1 MSSLATG
8 STAIENLQQ
17 AIAMPEPP
25 LTRAGNNSNSA
36 SAKGTRKNKFEA
48 IVGALRQMN
57 AAHSLPP
64 NILDGDGDIIFD
76 HSRLENQDW
85 EGASDTYNQLSANDQ
100 TEMLNHAIAQA
111 NLALEADGGSPGYVP
126 QSPQYGFSQP
136 GTPRSNMSD
145 FDRGGNMDMDMDMD
159 MDEDDN
165 SKQTPPPVQQMPQP
179 SAPAV
184 QPIAPPPVA
193 LTNIVDTNAFGPY
206 QRRVE
211 EAMAAI
217 REIGR
222 GQTFQEMQ
230 IQQLE
235 AIIRNVY
242 EVFFGVDY
250 ATGQPTP
257 FHIQHGAAP
266 IAGMSLPEVVTQART
281 AQEAQRE
288 QQRMQESVFGF
299 FRTFLQPLIRRRSQL
314 EQQGN
319 RMSDHAWSQRGA
331 DTGLSDPLSIIAQL
345 MAVLQDVHVAGAL
358 LVRSDPLFIA
368 NRSERAQQGHLRVRG
383 FWGGNTYAVARA
395 GYSVLRN
402 VIGAITPAIA
412 VQMDSMMPAAYRSG
426 SLAIMNFE
434 RALARFDHL
443 YQNLPSW
450 ARLCWTLPFSRAS
463 PNYRAELPRWQN
475 KPGAQQAEQAIQQRN
490 FQLLMMARGSITEH
504 FDPATYMAALTTN
517 AVPIPGSNPPRFQ
530 TVVNGPLLAYYY
542 ALHGGRMLYLRQG
555 REWLQLAFLQNPARF
570 IQELANLRDTMAHIH
585 SRFPRRHGQE
595 RGAPV
600 IAEGS
605 AEQQDAR
612 MLMDR
617 NVPAHQRAAAEQRLQ
632 AYFRR
637 IVGTGQIGTTHV
649 AVPAHLCRRQE
660 PPATC
665 AQRLRNQG
673 QRLATAIQQS
683 VNPQYS
689 SQEGAQP
696 IGVEAL
702 TQGMDPQARH
712 EWNQQMA
719 AVRTAEVGQQQAN
732 LNQSRAELD
741 LTRQL
746 LRGLRA
752 AARSALQGD
761 TTPLMQLP
769 TVLSVANLRNAPV
782 NRLQMVASS
791 LIGEPNGL
799 LAILNS
805 PVYLYTRASDSRYT
819 RGQPNQLFR
828 ILDNYFGYRPIDYAQ
843 LEQILHTVGTT
854 FINAAIANDSIQS
867 NNEQYALD
875 ANTVHNIALRILEND
890 YWRRLLGMSQSQI
903 NTAITNIR
911 RHGRFRGGLNQGRT
925 RESIENPEEA
935 SNNNRSRGGRKRKK
949 TRKHKK
955 KKKKTRRRK
964 MKRKRTKHH
973 RKRKKHTR
981 KH

>member
-1 MSSLATG
+1 MTSQV
-8 STAIENLQQ
+8 NLPTNWDKIQT
-17 AIAMPEPP
+17 MPE
-25 LTRAGNNSNSA
+25 NNEDARGEKVDAIHNFMVTNTIDSSQFEDQDGLIWPGGSKAQKKQITAMIQEVNSA
-36 SAKGTRKNKFEA
+36 MENSKE
-48 IVGALRQMN
+48 
-57 AAHSLPP
+57 HSPQ
-64 NILDGDGDIIFD
+64 F
-76 HSRLENQDW
+76 
-85 EGASDTYNQLSANDQ
+85 
-100 TEMLNHAIAQA
+100 
-111 NLALEADGGSPGYVP
+111 VP
-126 QSPQYGFSQP
+126 QSPTSGFSQP
-136 GTPRSNMSD
+136 GTPRS
-145 FDRGGNMDMDMDMD
+145 DMGDN
-159 MDEDDN
+159 DN
-165 SKQTPPPVQQMPQP
+165 SKQMPQQSAPPVQQMPQQ
-179 SAPAV
+179 SAATV

-211 EAMAAI
+211 EAMATI
-217 REIGR
+217 REIGQ
-222 GQTFQEMQ
+222 GATFKEMQ
-230 IQQLE
+230 IGQLE

-250 ATGQPTP
+250 STGQPTA
-257 FHIQHGAAP
+257 FHLEHGAAP

-281 AQEAQRE
+281 AQAAQRE

-299 FRTFLQPLIRRRSQL
+299 FSTFLQPLIRRRSEL

-331 DTGLSDPLSIIAQL
+331 DSGLGDPLSIIAQL
-345 MAVLQDVHVAGAL
+345 MRVLQEVHVAGAL

-368 NRSERAQQGHLRVRG
+368 NRAERAQQGHLRVRG
-383 FWGGNTYAVARA
+383 FWGQNTYAIARA

-443 YQNLPSW
+443 YQNLPAW
-450 ARLCWTLPFSRAS
+450 ARLCWTLPFSPAS

-475 KPGAQQAEQAIQQRN
+475 KPGAQQAQQAIQQRN

-517 AVPIPGSNPPRFQ
+517 AVPNPNPPPRFQ

-570 IQELANLRDTMAHIH
+570 IQELGNLRDTMAHIH
-585 SRFPRRHGQE
+585 DRFPRRHGQE

-605 AEQQDAR
+605 AEQRDAR
-612 MLMDR
+612 MIMDR

-632 AYFRR
+632 AYFRS

-649 AVPAHLCRRQE
+649 AVPAHLCRPQE
-660 PPATC
+660 PSSTC
-665 AQRLRNQG
+665 TQRLRNQG
-673 QRLATAIQQS
+673 QRLAAAIQQS

-689 SQEGAQP
+689 SQQGAQP
-696 IGVEAL
+696 LGVEAL

-719 AVRTAEVGQQQAN
+719 AVRTAEVGQKQAN

-741 LTRQL
+741 LTREL
-746 LRGLRA
+746 MRGLRA
-752 AARSALQGD
+752 AAESALQGK
-761 TTPLMQLP
+761 TGPLMQLP
-769 TVLSVANLRNAPV
+769 TVLAVANLRNAPED
-782 NRLQMVASS
+782 RLQMVASS

-819 RGQPNQLFR
+819 RGQAIQLFR
-828 ILDNYFGYRPIDYAQ
+828 ILDNYFEYRPTDYAQ
-843 LEQILHTVGTT
+843 LEQVLHQAGGAI
-854 FINAAIANDSIQS
+854 INAANANDSLLSHNQ
-867 NNEQYALD
+867 QYGLD
-875 ANTVHNIALRILEND
+875 ADTVHNIALRILENN

-911 RHGRFRGGLNQGRT
+911 RYGRFRGGLNQGRT

>member
-1 MSSLATG
+1 MTSKVRLPENWDNIQTMQEDTYAQRGDKVDAIHDFMQNNGIDSS
-8 STAIENLQQ
+8 
-17 AIAMPEPP
+17 
-25 LTRAGNNSNSA
+25 R
-36 SAKGTRKNKFEA
+36 F
-48 IVGALRQMN
+48 
-57 AAHSLPP
+57 
-64 NILDGDGDIIFD
+64 
-76 HSRLENQDW
+76 ENQGELIW
-85 EGASDTYNQLSANDQ
+85 PEGRGTADAQKEQLAAMIKAVNSS
-100 TEMLNHAIAQA
+100 M
-111 NLALEADGGSPGYVP
+111 ADGGSPGYVP
-126 QSPQYGFSQP
+126 ESPLYDFDQP
-136 GTPRSNMSD
+136 GTPMSEID
-145 FDRGGNMDMDMDMD
+145 LGGKQDDMDMDLDDD
-159 MDEDDN
+159 M

-179 SAPAV
+179 SAPPVQQMPQQSAPAV

-217 REIGR
+217 REIER
-222 GQTFQEMQ
+222 GAMDIQEMQ

-250 ATGQPTP
+250 TTGQPTA
-257 FHIQHGAAP
+257 FHLEHGAAP

-281 AQEAQRE
+281 AQAAQRE

-299 FRTFLQPLIRRRSQL
+299 FSNFLQPLIQRKSEL
-314 EQQGN
+314 EQQGK

-331 DTGLSDPLSIIAQL
+331 DSGLGDPLSIIAQL
-345 MAVLQDVHVAGAL
+345 MTVLQDVHVAGAL

-383 FWGGNTYAVARA
+383 FWGQNTYAIARA

-475 KPGAQQAEQAIQQRN
+475 KPGAQQAEQAIQQQN

-517 AVPIPGSNPPRFQ
+517 AVPNPTPPPRFR

-542 ALHGGRMLYLRQG
+542 ALHGGRMLYLRRG

-570 IQELANLRDTMAHIH
+570 IQELGNLRDTMAHIH

-605 AEQQDAR
+605 AEQRDAR

-649 AVPAHLCRRQE
+649 AVPAHLCRPQE
-660 PPATC
+660 PTSTC
-665 AQRLRNQG
+665 TQRLRNQG
-673 QRLATAIQQS
+673 QRLAAAIQQS

-689 SQEGAQP
+689 SQQGAQP
-696 IGVEAL
+696 LRVEAL

-719 AVRTAEVGQQQAN
+719 AVRTAEVAQKQAN
-732 LNQSRAELD
+732 LNQSRAKLD
-741 LTRQL
+741 LKRQL
-746 LRGLRA
+746 MRGLRDA
-752 AARSALQGD
+752 AVSALQGN
-761 TTPLMQLP
+761 TTPLMQVP
-769 TVLSVANLRNAPV
+769 TVLAVANLRNAPV

-805 PVYLYTRASDSRYT
+805 PVYLYTKESDSSYT
-819 RGQPNQLFR
+819 RGQAIQLFR
-828 ILDNYFGYRPIDYAQ
+828 ILDNYFEYRPTDYAQ
-843 LEQILHTVGTT
+843 LEQVLHQVGGAI
-854 FINAAIANDSIQS
+854 INAAIANDSLLSHNQ
-867 NNEQYALD
+867 QYGLD
-875 ANTVHNIALRILEND
+875 ADTVHNIALRILEND
-890 YWRRLLGMSQSQI
+890 YWRRLLGMSQSQLQA
-903 NTAITNIR
+903 AITDIK
-911 RHGRFRGGLNQGRT
+911 RHGTGFRGGLNQGRT

>member
-126 QSPQYGFSQP
+126 ESPQYGFSQP
-136 GTPRSNMSD
+136 GTPRSDMSD
-145 FDRGGNMDMDMDMD
+145 FDLGGNMD

-184 QPIAPPPVA
+184 QPIAPPPED
-193 LTNIVDTNAFGPY
+193 LTNMVDTNAFGPY

-211 EAMAAI
+211 AAMAAI

-222 GQTFQEMQ
+222 GQSFQEMQ

-250 ATGQPTP
+250 ATGQPTH

-266 IAGMSLPEVVTQART
+266 IAGMSLPEVVTQGRA
-281 AQEAQRE
+281 AQAAQLE

-299 FRTFLQPLIRRRSQL
+299 FRTFLQPLIRRRSEL

-331 DTGLSDPLSIIAQL
+331 DTGLGDPLSIIAQL
-345 MAVLQDVHVAGAL
+345 MDALQNIHVAGAV

-368 NRSERAQQGHLRVRG
+368 NRDERVQQGHLRVRG
-383 FWGGNTYAVARA
+383 FWGGTSYAIARA

-402 VIGAITPAIA
+402 VIGAISPGIA
-412 VQMDSMMPAAYRSG
+412 VQIDSIMPAAYRSG

-434 RALARFDHL
+434 KALATFDHL
-443 YQNLPSW
+443 YQNLPPW
-450 ARLCWTLPFSRAS
+450 ARLCWTLPFSRTS
-463 PNYRAELPRWQN
+463 PNYRADLPRWQN
-475 KPGAQQAEQAIQQRN
+475 KPGAQQAEQAVQTRN

-504 FDPATYMAALTTN
+504 FDPATYMAALTTTTE
-517 AVPIPGSNPPRFQ
+517 PIPGSNPPRFQ

-555 REWLQLAFLQNPARF
+555 REWLSEAFLQAPARF
-570 IQELANLRDTMAHIH
+570 IQEMAVLRDTMLHLG
-585 SRFPRRHGQE
+585 RQFPRQHGQE
-595 RGAPV
+595 RGPPV

-605 AEQQDAR
+605 AQQRDAR
-612 MLMDR
+612 MLM
-617 NVPAHQRAAAEQRLQ
+617 NHTVSPQERAAAEQRLQ
-632 AYFRR
+632 AYFRSL
-637 IVGTGQIGTTHV
+637 VGTGVIGTQHV
-649 AVPAHLCRRQE
+649 EVPVHLCRRQE

-673 QRLATAIQQS
+673 QRFAAAVQQYA
-683 VNPQYS
+683 NPQYS
-689 SQEGAQP
+689 SQQGAQLLR
-696 IGVEAL
+696 VEAL
-702 TQGMDPQARH
+702 TQGMDGKAHRDFNERRAEQNTR
-712 EWNQQMA
+712 EVGEKRA
-719 AVRTAEVGQQQAN
+719 AVNTA
-732 LNQSRAELD
+732 LAE
-741 LTRQL
+741 RSEAKSL
-746 LRGLRA
+746 LRGI
-752 AARSALQGD
+752 RSAANSAIHNPEE
-761 TTPLMQLP
+761 TSPLMQLP
-769 TVLSVANLRNAPV
+769 SLQAVAGLRGGRARLILLANA
-782 NRLQMVASS
+782 
-791 LIGEPNGL
+791 LIETPNGL

-805 PVYLYTRASDSRYT
+805 RVSLYTTDQQGVYRLGDPAK
-819 RGQPNQLFR
+819 LFQ
-828 ILDNYFGYRPIDYAQ
+828 IITDAFGYRPTNYAQ
-843 LEQILHTVGTT
+843 LEQVLQTVGVAL
-854 FINAAIANDSIQS
+854 INKAR
-867 NNEQYALD
+867 NNHPLAVGSFALSKV
-875 ANTVHNIALRILEND
+875 AVHNLALRILQNP
-890 YWRRLLGMSQSQI
+890 YWNRLLGMSAH
-903 NTAITNIR
+903 AIRVTERDIR
-911 RHGRFRGGLNQGRT
+911 GRYGMWLGGDLSFSGKPPAGHQGGR
-925 RESIENPEEA
+925 
-935 SNNNRSRGGRKRKK
+935 RKRKK

-955 KKKKTRRRK
+955 KKKKTRRHRHK
-964 MKRKRTKHH
+964 HKKTRHHH
-973 RKRKKHTR
+973 RRKKRTR